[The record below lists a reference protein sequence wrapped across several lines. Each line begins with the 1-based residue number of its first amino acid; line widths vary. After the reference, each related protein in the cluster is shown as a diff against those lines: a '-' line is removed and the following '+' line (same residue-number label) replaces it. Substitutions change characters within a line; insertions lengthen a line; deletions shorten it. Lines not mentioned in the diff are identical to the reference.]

1 MTIFRMLDLKTFLLR
16 TDAQAEEFRTRYQ
29 AFISRHYD
37 EYASWIGSLPLC
49 VRTPYLSGVP
59 DKAVPAV
66 IGIICLLYID
76 GRVNIQFS
84 DDMAT
89 VSRQPASLEE
99 WEAWCDSQMPKR
111 TATRTRLRK

>member
-1 MTIFRMLDLKTFLLR
+1 MTTFRMLDLKTFLLR

-49 VRTPYLSGVP
+49 IRTPYLSGVP

-76 GRVNIQFS
+76 GLVNIQFS

-111 TATRTRLRK
+111 TATRNRLRK